1 MGDEKLHKETSQLI
15 AGKEEKELWF
25 SSLAANDSH
34 SYNVN
39 EAFAEFQRRTHR
51 KKTARFLM
59 PSFLYKAAAVALVVI
74 ACGLSFWMGGNRVQG
89 QFADIVLEA
98 PLGSKSKLTLPDG
111 SLVWL
116 NAGSR
121 IAYSQGFGVNNRHL
135 ELSGEAYFEVTKNED
150 LPFDVKTR
158 ELNVT
163 VLGTKFNFRNYEED
177 EEVIVNLMEGRVRLD
192 NHIREMSEQY
202 LSPEEKV
209 VLRKSTGEMVIS
221 KAKLVGN
228 TKEWTNDVLLF
239 DEMCL
244 RDIARELERSY
255 NVTISIKN
263 ENLRDYRFYAVFNRR
278 EQTIRDV
285 LDIMT
290 RTGKV
295 RYRAEGK
302 SILLY
307 DK

>member
-1 MGDEKLHKETSQLI
+1 MEDEKLDKETDRPV
-15 AGKEEKELWF
+15 AGNEEKELWF
-25 SSLAANDSH
+25 SSLAANDS
-34 SYNVN
+34 YTYDVD
-39 EAFAEFQRRTHR
+39 EAFGKFQQRTRRKR
-51 KKTARFLM
+51 SSRFFI
-59 PSFLYKAAAVALVVI
+59 PGFLYKAAAVVLVLI
-74 ACGLSFWMGGNRVQG
+74 ACGLSYWFGGNRVQD
-89 QFADIVLEA
+89 QFADIVVEV
-98 PLGSKSKLTLPDG
+98 PLGSKSKLILPDG

-135 ELSGEAYFEVTKNED
+135 ELNGEAYFEVTKNEN
-150 LPFDVKTR
+150 LPFGVKTK

-192 NHIREMSEQY
+192 NHVLDMSEQY

-209 VLRKSTGEMVIS
+209 VLRKSTGEMAIFAVKS
-221 KAKLVGN
+221 AGD
-228 TKEWTNDVLLF
+228 TKEWMNDVLLF

-244 RDIARELERSY
+244 GDIAKELERSY
-255 NVTISIKN
+255 NVMISIKN
-263 ENLRDYRFYAVFNRR
+263 DNLRDYRFYAVFNRK
-278 EQTIRDV
+278 EQTIQEI

-290 RTGKV
+290 RTGRIQYKI
-295 RYRAEGK
+295 EGK